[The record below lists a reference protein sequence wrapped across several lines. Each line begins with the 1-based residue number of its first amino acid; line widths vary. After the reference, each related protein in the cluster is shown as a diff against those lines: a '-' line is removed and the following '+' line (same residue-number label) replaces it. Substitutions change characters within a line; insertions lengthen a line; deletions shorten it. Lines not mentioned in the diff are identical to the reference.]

1 MAAPAVKHD
10 PSSIEPPTPKKGT
23 YGKRQRLPP
32 PTPVPKPRSAGFVLR
47 SRRSNTADFSEYVDV
62 QQTDKLIRKFFDES
76 RQGGPQDE
84 PNAIHTRHQHIGRQI
99 KRLLQI
105 HPSSDPQAGT
115 GATIISSRSM
125 VTQQTPNGQTYGQI
139 VTCHP
144 YDVALNVSTYDVNKM
159 RRTASTATQGHPK
172 RNRSVKNA
180 EINPDPGLSLK
191 RRSNGLPELAQEHP
205 ALEVDCDPQSTVAGP
220 QEPASKV
227 LIHRVFNSRKRKE
240 MITPTQ
246 IPTDIFRPCGGAPVI
261 PSPRKS
267 VLHHDL
273 GFASN
278 WTESFSASQ
287 EPEAK
292 DSPSQLSKRDADNEP
307 IGRDFAIGGADLLQ
321 RLQDSERRSCSP
333 EKGAEPQDVVAGL
346 SHNYPPSAFPSFR
359 QRIEEYRAINT
370 HDNVQSHTPQ
380 KVQQR
385 PSALPSSANEL
396 VSEGRPRLKPSPI
409 IQRHSKQP
417 SVISAETAAE
427 DVQSD
432 ASSGVVSNAQ
442 SAVFMRGQ
450 IATDHSHTRKPSMP
464 GPPPIGAL
472 PSLPEVRDGVAPA
485 TPRFRE
491 SSQRVAVLGKSPG
504 TVAVP
509 TKSPKRPEYRF
520 VPSDCSPPKVKKSA
534 PLKQSKEAAP
544 EQLIHSSTQIRT
556 KREGLVF
563 LRSDQLPKSVSA
575 DDMERW
581 QQQRNERTNACKSRD
596 LARNRFRKA
605 TKENVDTAVSGGTR
619 CEKRYDDIEV
629 QPITEDSSFSSLF
642 SARHGPHTSQATDL
656 SPSNTMHHGESSA
669 LFNYRKGNT
678 ISQRLSPIMLVAEQ
692 IPIPPNQSIPSQL
705 NCASHRDSINEETE
719 NSRFDRDHPEEALR
733 ILRPSGFQYS
743 PSHPPSPS
751 LQSLEDQVKA
761 RPISAHSMTATRP
774 LASRTTTPFMHSL
787 LRAQSNQSSHRTSMH
802 EAQVSDLEARLSAI
816 EKKNVMLER
825 AFFAVINTSAPYG
838 GFDGGGGPSMI
849 YSGGEEMSNGGSS
862 DGIGGGVGKR
872 SSGGSVTESL
882 YVGLE
887 NLLALHASEV
897 AKRLSM
903 SSEPP

>member
-47 SRRSNTADFSEYVDV
+47 SRRSNTADFSEFVDV

-76 RQGGPQDE
+76 RQGGPKVE
-84 PNAIHTRHQHIGRQI
+84 PKAIHARHQHIGRQI

-105 HPSSDPQAGT
+105 HPSSEPRAGT
-115 GATIISSRSM
+115 GATTISSRSM
-125 VTQQTPNGQTYGQI
+125 VTQQTPDGRTYGQI

-172 RNRSVKNA
+172 RNKSVKTA
-180 EINPDPGLSLK
+180 EVNPDSELSLK
-191 RRSNGLPELAQEHP
+191 RRSNGLPELTQEHP
-205 ALEVDCDPQSTVAGP
+205 ALEVGCHPHSTDAGL

-227 LIHRVFNSRKRKE
+227 LIHRVLNSRRRKE

-246 IPTDIFRPCGGAPVI
+246 IPTEIPRPCVGAPVI

-267 VLHHDL
+267 ILHHDL

-292 DSPSQLSKRDADNEP
+292 DSPSQISKRDPDNEP
-307 IGRDFAIGGADLLQ
+307 IGRDFAIVGADLL
-321 RLQDSERRSCSP
+321 RHLRDKERRSCSP

-346 SHNYPPSAFPSFR
+346 SHSYPASAFPCFR
-359 QRIEEYRAINT
+359 QRIEDLRAINT
-370 HDNVQSHTPQ
+370 HGNTQSHTPQ
-380 KVQQR
+380 DIQER
-385 PSALPSSANEL
+385 PSAPPSSANEL
-396 VSEGRPRLKPSPI
+396 VSEGRPRLKPSPV

-450 IATDHSHTRKPSMP
+450 IATDDSHTRKPSMP

-472 PSLPEVRDGVAPA
+472 PSLPEIYDGPAPA
-485 TPRFRE
+485 TPRFRDA
-491 SSQRVAVLGKSPG
+491 SQRVKVLGNSPR

-534 PLKQSKEAAP
+534 PLKQSKDAAP
-544 EQLIHSSTQIRT
+544 EQLIHSSPTQVRT

-563 LRSDQLPKSVSA
+563 LRPDQLPKSVSA
-575 DDMERW
+575 DDMDRW

-596 LARNRFRKA
+596 LARNGFRKA
-605 TKENVDTAVSGGTR
+605 NQESVDTAISGGTR
-619 CEKRYDDIEV
+619 CEKRHDDIEV
-629 QPITEDSSFSSLF
+629 QPSTEDSSFSSLF

-656 SPSNTMHHGESSA
+656 SPSNTMHRGESSA
-669 LFNYRKGNT
+669 LFNYRKSST
-678 ISQRLSPIMLVAEQ
+678 ISQRLSPIMVVAEQ
-692 IPIPPNQSIPSQL
+692 KPIAPDQNISSQMDR
-705 NCASHRDSINEETE
+705 ASHRDSINETE
-719 NSRFDRDHPEEALR
+719 NSRSGRDHPEEALR
-733 ILRPSGFQYS
+733 ILRPNGFQSS

-751 LQSLEDQVKA
+751 LQLLEDQVKA
-761 RPISAHSMTATRP
+761 RPISAHSMTAPRP
-774 LASRTTTPFMHSL
+774 VASRTPTPFTHSI
-787 LRAQSNQSSHRTSMH
+787 LRAHSNRSSHRTSMH

-838 GFDGGGGPSMI
+838 GFDGGGGPSII
-849 YSGGEEMSNGGSS
+849 YSGGEGLSNGGSYN
-862 DGIGGGVGKR
+862 GIGGGAGER
-872 SSGGSVTESL
+872 SSGGSATESL

-897 AKRLSM
+897 AKRLST